1 MLSTDEILAGLGL
14 VVVLAIGSR
23 LVAERLR
30 IPAIVLLLPVGFV
43 AGAITDDV
51 HPEALLGAAFQPL
64 VSLGVGLILFEAGL
78 RLDLAELSPRL
89 RSTVRRL
96 VGLGAL
102 TTFVGI
108 GLAAKLV
115 LGLEWGTAAVLGAI
129 LVVSGPTVVLPLLA
143 FVRPTDRVRSLLRW
157 EGTLIDPLGALL
169 GVVALHAVLQGVA
182 GERPLHLG
190 ALLGSLAIGAAIG
203 LVAAFAL
210 GALLERASRTS
221 PGQAIALSLM
231 AVAAAVVGADLLRDD
246 AGLVAATAMGMALAR
261 RKDLDVSRILDFHG
275 TVVELLI
282 GILFV
287 LISAS
292 VTPHDVGQVLGGTL
306 ALVAIM
312 VFVIRPAAVAI
323 GTAGSELEPRE
334 RAFAAWMAP
343 RGIVAGATASS
354 FALTL
359 AGAGIGDAPKLL
371 PIAFVAIFATVVIY
385 GLTAAPVSRLL
396 GVAGTGSPGFL
407 LVGGGP
413 VALAIGTAL
422 RADGNAVRVWSNVA
436 AERDAAR
443 AAGLVAEASPLGL
456 DRIRLEAELE
466 EIGEALVIGP
476 SDDFNLLAAQELRTV
491 LGRDHVHTLA
501 RGAGADALPPHAEG
515 RAPSGGSLTHD
526 DLLARLTAGS
536 DLTVSAGEGA
546 VEIVVR
552 DRRSPHSS

>member
-1 MLSTDEILAGLGL
+1 VLSTDEILAGLGL
-14 VVVLAIGSR
+14 VIVLAVGCR
-23 LVAERLR
+23 LVAARFRL
-30 IPAIVLLLPVGFV
+30 PAIVLLLPVGFV
-43 AGAITDDV
+43 AGAITGDV

-78 RLDLAELSPRL
+78 RLDLAELGPRL
-89 RSTVRRL
+89 RSTVLRL

-102 TTFVGI
+102 TTFVAV

-115 LGLEWGTAAVLGAI
+115 LDLEWGTAAVIGAI

-169 GVVALHAVLQGVA
+169 GVVVLHAVLQGAA
-182 GERPLHLG
+182 GERAFHFG
-190 ALLGSLAIGAAIG
+190 GLLGSLAIGAAVG

-210 GALLERASRTS
+210 GFLLERASRSS
-221 PGQAIALSLM
+221 PGQAIGLSLM

-246 AGLVAATAMGMALAR
+246 AGLVAATLMGMALAR
-261 RKDLDVSRILDFHG
+261 REEIDVSGILEFHG

-292 VTPHDVGQVLGGTL
+292 VTPHDVSQVLGGTL

-323 GTAGSELEPRE
+323 GTARSDLDLRE

-354 FALTL
+354 FALAL
-359 AGAGIGDAPKLL
+359 GEAGVGDAPKLL
-371 PIAFVAIFATVVIY
+371 PIAFVAIFATVVVY
-385 GLTAAPVSRLL
+385 GLTATPVARLL
-396 GVAGTGSPGFL
+396 GVAGTSSPGFL
-407 LVGGGP
+407 LVGGSP
-413 VALAIGTAL
+413 VALAIAAAL
-422 RADGNAVRVWSNVA
+422 RADGATVRIWSNVT

-443 AAGLVAEASPLGL
+443 AAGLAAEPSPLGL

-466 EIGEALVIGP
+466 EIGEALVVGP
-476 SDDFNLLAAQELRTV
+476 SDDFNLLAAQELRTA
-491 LGRDHVHTLA
+491 LGRDHVHTLS
-501 RGAGADALPPHAEG
+501 RDAGADVLPAHAEV
-515 RAPSGGSLTHD
+515 RLLSTEPLTHD
-526 DLLARLTAGS
+526 DLLAHVTAG
-536 DLTVSAGEGA
+536 AGLAVGGREGA
-546 VEIVVR
+546 IWIAVR
-552 DRRSPHSS
+552 P